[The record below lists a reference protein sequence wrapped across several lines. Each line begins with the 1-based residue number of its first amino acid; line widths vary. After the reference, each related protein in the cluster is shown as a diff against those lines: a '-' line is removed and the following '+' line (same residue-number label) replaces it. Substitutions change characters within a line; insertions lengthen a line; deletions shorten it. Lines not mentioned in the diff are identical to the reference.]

1 MAPWAEFSWPSCSL
15 TSRTA
20 RSLLSTSFLSMDDV
34 WAPHCR
40 CPSSSARGPRVH
52 VHLLLRANGTGE
64 LVPIRGNRGP
74 LAQQP
79 PHFRPA
85 CQLLYRYAAG
95 SSLPPC
101 DSLARTQLPG
111 ITDSTA
117 AMAAVATSAE
127 ISGLLGFF
135 RDSTFRI
142 VRHG

>member
-1 MAPWAEFSWPSCSL
+1 LAPWAEFSWPSCSL

-85 CQLLYRYAAG
+85 CQLLYRHAAG
-95 SSLPPC
+95 SSLPRVTRSRAPSC
-101 DSLARTQLPG
+101 RESRIQLPPWSPLQPPRRSRG
-111 ITDSTA
+111 S
-117 AMAAVATSAE
+117 
-127 ISGLLGFF
+127 
-135 RDSTFRI
+135 
-142 VRHG
+142 